1 MLKYKFMIRKAV
13 LPVAGWGTRFLPAT
27 KAMPKEMF
35 PIIDKPVVQ
44 FIVEECL
51 HAGVENIIFVTGRHK
66 RPIEHHFDI
75 NTDLEK
81 HLEQM
86 GKHDLLNNIRE
97 FSRLTNPI
105 YIRQKEQLGL
115 GHAVLVAEPVVGDE
129 PFIVALGDIIIDG
142 EENIIKRMIEIYERF
157 GKSVIAVFEVNKK
170 MVSKYGIVSVKPIEE
185 DICLIEDLVEKPKEE
200 EAPSNLA
207 IVGRYLFT
215 PKIFEKLKVTPIGKG
230 GEIQLTDAIKLLLE
244 DEAVYSIK
252 LKANVYDTGSPLGYL
267 TTLVNFA
274 LKREDIKDEFIN
286 FLEDVV
292 SKHSR
297 WINKT

>member
-1 MLKYKFMIRKAV
+1 MVRKAV

-81 HLEQM
+81 HLEQG
-86 GKHDLLNNIRE
+86 GKDELLANIRE

-115 GHAVLVAEPVVGDE
+115 GHAVLVSEPVVGNE
-129 PFIVALGDIIIDG
+129 PFVVALGDVIIDG
-142 EENIIKRMIEIYERF
+142 EENVIRRMIEIHERF
-157 GKSVIAVFEVNKK
+157 GKSVVAVFEVDRKK
-170 MVSKYGIVSVKPIEE
+170 VSKYGIVSGKFIEE
-185 DICLIEDLVEKPKEE
+185 DVYLIDDLVEKPKEE

-215 PKIFEKLKVTPIGKG
+215 PKIFEKLKITPVGKG
-230 GEIQLTDAIKLLLE
+230 GEIQLTDAIKLMLE
-244 DEAVYSIK
+244 DEVVYSIK
-252 LKANVYDTGSPLGYL
+252 VNAKVYDTGTPIGYL
-267 TTLVNFA
+267 MTLVEFA
-274 LKREDIKDEFIN
+274 LERKDIKDEFLE
-286 FLEDVV
+286 FLEHTV
-292 SKHSR
+292 SRYNQRTGKA
-297 WINKT
+297 